1 MSRPYEVSNSITEVF
16 VQCNIII
23 NFYHIQ
29 IVRLLVFFQFYF
41 FYLFCNLFCEQFIF
55 IYIHKKALI
64 YLHKWVSKLW
74 TWSKFAPWPKILI
87 KSYKSLRETR
97 PYKSFSGATQIIAI
111 WNHWRVEVPIKIGYW
126 WRHQKFQNCSIFGYW
141 VCWNP
146 NCCWTVPLQMIKQ
159 PTVKW
164 VDIYSGSLPGL

>member
-29 IVRLLVFFQFYF
+29 IERLLVFFQFYF

-111 WNHWRVEVPIKIGYW
+111 WNHWRSKAQIKNRYRWHHEKLQNYSTFDCLYFGNLCLHTNLFQGFGNPIFFVGK
-126 WRHQKFQNCSIFGYW
+126 
-141 VCWNP
+141 
-146 NCCWTVPLQMIKQ
+146 CCLF
-159 PTVKW
+159 KW
-164 VDIYSGSLPGL
+164 LN